1 MHIPITSWRI
11 KEIIS
16 LLYMYVYMSLL
27 NSSAVYSSSV
37 RLLCILVSWNGL
49 DFLVS
54 LQLIIP
60 ACIEFLFLFF
70 LLLKKW
76 FCCCTNVHSESWL
89 MRVLWARGKI
99 TIRKIDI
106 TLYLWFMVNN
116 HWDFFDLILVVLKLN
131 FTW

>member
-70 LLLKKW
+70 YCRRNGFAVAQTSILS
-76 FCCCTNVHSESWL
+76 HDSWECFEL
-89 MRVLWARGKI
+89 GGK
-99 TIRKIDI
+99 
-106 TLYLWFMVNN
+106 
-116 HWDFFDLILVVLKLN
+116 
-131 FTW
+131 